1 MPWHWSPFIDQKVR
15 EAVAREL
22 LGGTACF
29 ESSKGEALATIP
41 LVGRTE
47 SVVATAS
54 AKGRIVKVCAYNVA
68 GEYLGSVPAPE
79 VCDRTEVEQGARVTL
94 NIRLT

>member
-1 MPWHWSPFIDQKVR
+1 M
-15 EAVAREL
+15 
-22 LGGTACF
+22 
-29 ESSKGEALATIP
+29 IP
-41 LVGRTE
+41 LSGKTE
-47 SVVATAS
+47 NVVATAQ

-94 NIRLT
+94 NLRLS